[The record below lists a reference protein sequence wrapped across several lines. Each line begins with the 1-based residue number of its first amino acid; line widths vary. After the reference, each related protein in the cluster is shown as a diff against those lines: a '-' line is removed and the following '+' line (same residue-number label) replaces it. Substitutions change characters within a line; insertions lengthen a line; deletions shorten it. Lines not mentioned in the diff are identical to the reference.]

1 MLKVA
6 PLHLALPEADETV
19 DAAIR
24 IAVLT
29 IKGTKSRFVVRRLSR
44 CTTVQN

>member
-19 DAAIR
+19 GAVAQ
-24 IAVLT
+24 IARVD
-29 IKGTKSRFVVRRLSR
+29 IERH
-44 CTTVQN
+44 